1 MNNIKS
7 LQQFLS
13 GHDRGLDR
21 AMANGKVQLM
31 RLKNIA
37 ITIDGK
43 QHKDKNLFDLFLDH
57 QNDNLFDDYVREHTP
72 VNAKL
77 LMQTDYVVVFVADG
91 KYSRF
96 AGVYQVFGEDFKNKD
111 KIFVKV
117 RVLDVFRQF
126 GGRVLVDWGGMAA
139 QRWLQWF
146 KNDKNIIRSDDGV
159 IRTVIPFK
167 T

>member
-13 GHDRGLDR
+13 GHDRGFDR
-21 AMANGKVQLM
+21 AITNGKVQLM

-77 LMQTDYVVVFVADG
+77 LMQTVYSIVV
-91 KYSRF
+91 SR
-96 AGVYQVFGEDFKNKD
+96 D
-111 KIFVKV
+111 
-117 RVLDVFRQF
+117 
-126 GGRVLVDWGGMAA
+126 
-139 QRWLQWF
+139 
-146 KNDKNIIRSDDGV
+146 
-159 IRTVIPFK
+159 
-167 T
+167 

>member
-13 GHDRGLDR
+13 GHDRGFDR

-117 RVLDVFRQF
+117 RVLDVFR
-126 GGRVLVDWGGMAA
+126 
-139 QRWLQWF
+139 
-146 KNDKNIIRSDDGV
+146 
-159 IRTVIPFK
+159 
-167 T
+167 